1 MGPNVFWLCQRRCG
15 GGGWHKASASACLPL
30 AAPIGLSPPLILTLC
45 GSERVLVVSTEM
57 WGGGLAQGL
66 SICLFAF
73 GSAYW
78 PLATAHSDPLWVRTC
93 LGCVNGDVGGGGL
106 APGLGICLFA
116 FGSAYWPLATAHSD
130 PLWVRMCFGC
140 VNGDVGGGGGW
151 HQASASACLPLA
163 APIGLSPPLILTLC
177 GSERVLVVSTE
188 MWGGG
193 WHKASASACLP
204 LAAPIGLSPPLIL
217 TLCGSERVL
226 VVSTEM
232 WGGGLA
238 QGLSI
243 CLFAFGSAYWPL
255 ATAHS
260 DPLWV
265 RTCFG
270 CVNGD
275 VGGGGLAPGLGIC
288 LFAFGSAYWPLA
300 TAHSDPLWVRT
311 CFGCVNGAPG

>member
-1 MGPNVFWLCQRRCG
+1 MYGTVQNWAV
-15 GGGWHKASASACLPL
+15 
-30 AAPIGLSPPLILTLC
+30 ILTLC

-57 WGGGLAQGL
+57 W
-66 SICLFAF
+66 
-73 GSAYW
+73 
-78 PLATAHSDPLWVRTC
+78 
-93 LGCVNGDVGGGGL
+93 
-106 APGLGICLFA
+106 
-116 FGSAYWPLATAHSD
+116 
-130 PLWVRMCFGC
+130 
-140 VNGDVGGGGGW
+140 GGGW

-193 WHKASASACLP
+193 
-204 LAAPIGLSPPLIL
+204 LAPGL
-217 TLCGSERVL
+217 G
-226 VVSTEM
+226 
-232 WGGGLA
+232 
-238 QGLSI
+238 I

-275 VGGGGLAPGLGIC
+275 VGGGLAPGLGIC

-311 CFGCVNGAPG
+311 CFGCVNGDVGGGGWHQASASACSWRIHPLRSDKRTMPFRDLPNGQRGSKVRDPTMWSDTL